1 MSMKLTN
8 NAKILLF
15 YLICLNGLLTIVD
28 FSFIQSS
35 LTDRPIFI
43 VVTDLIHSFFTYLT
57 EQRDYYT

>member
-1 MSMKLTN
+1 M
-8 NAKILLF
+8 
-15 YLICLNGLLTIVD
+15 TIVD